1 MNRIAIDLGR
11 RVGRVDRRIFGQF
24 IEHLGRCIY
33 GGIFEEGSPLSEGR
47 GFRRDVLAAAR
58 PLRIPILRWPG
69 GNFVSGYHWLD
80 GVGPREERPRRSE
93 LAWYAEESNRFGTNE
108 FIEYCRELGTEPFIC
123 VNMGSG
129 TMDEAQAWVEYCNGT
144 GHTSW
149 ADLRRRHGYPE
160 PHRVRYW
167 GLGNE
172 MYGSWQIGNLNAHDY
187 VKKARAFAMVMK
199 RTDPSI
205 QLVGCGQTG
214 WNEWDE
220 IVLGGLAEL
229 IDFHSIH
236 LYTGS
241 ADHYATVFQSHQAER
256 AIRICAALIERVRHA
271 QRIAHP
277 VHIAFDEWNVWYRTR
292 SHADRVGGV
301 EERYTLT
308 DALAVATYLNGF
320 LRHCRSVRIAN
331 FAQLVNAIAPI
342 FTSPQGLFLQT
353 IYHPLRLYAEHA
365 LEEVLDVHVAG
376 ETYDLPPAQETES
389 VGRVHH
395 VSDLG
400 PFTLL
405 DAAATCDAAGGRV
418 MLAVVNRDRDRD
430 HLATVDLGSAR
441 VTGGVAVAEVNG
453 PDVTAMNS
461 FAAPGVVDARER
473 RAEAP
478 NGRLEYRFPAHSV
491 SVLRFAVDRPG
502 VAEARS
508 S

>member
-1 MNRIAIDLGR
+1 MDRIAIDLAR
-11 RVGRVDRRIFGQF
+11 RIGTVDRRIFGQF

-33 GGIFEEGSPLSEGR
+33 GGIFDEGSPLADTQ
-47 GFRRDVLAAAR
+47 GFRTDVLDAAR
-58 PLRIPILRWPG
+58 PLRIPVLRWPG

-80 GVGPREERPRRSE
+80 GVGPRERRPRRSE

-108 FIEYCRELGTEPFIC
+108 FIEYCRVLGTEPFIC

-144 GHTSW
+144 GNTSW
-149 ADLRRRHGYPE
+149 ANLRREHGYAE

-187 VKKARAFAMVMK
+187 VKRARAFAMVMK

-205 QLVGCGQTG
+205 QLVGCGQNG
-214 WNEWDE
+214 WSEWDE

-229 IDFHSIH
+229 VDFHSIH
-236 LYTGS
+236 LYTGT
-241 ADHYATVFQSHQAER
+241 ADHDATVFQSHQAER
-256 AIRICAALIERVRHA
+256 AIRICSALIERVRLA

-277 VHIAFDEWNVWYRTR
+277 IHIAFDEWNVWYRTR
-292 SHADRVGGV
+292 SHEDRVSGV

-308 DALAVATYLNGF
+308 DALAIATYLNGF
-320 LRHCRSVRIAN
+320 IRHCRTVRMAN
-331 FAQLVNAIAPI
+331 FAQLANAIAPI
-342 FTSPQGLFLQT
+342 FTRPDGLFLQT

-365 LEEVLDVHVAG
+365 LEMALDVHVRG
-376 ETYDLPPAQETES
+376 ETVELPPERERPDT
-389 VGRVHH
+389 GRVHH

-405 DAAATCDAAGGRV
+405 DAAATTDAAGERV
-418 MLAVVNRDRDRD
+418 MLAVVNRARDRD
-430 HLATVDLGSAR
+430 VVAAVDLGHASLA
-441 VTGGVAVAEVNG
+441 GDVAVAEVNG
-453 PDVTAMNS
+453 PSVDAMNS
-461 FAAPGVVDARER
+461 FDQPRAVDVREQR
-473 RAEAP
+473 MAHDGHRFEH
-478 NGRLEYRFPAHSV
+478 RFPAHSV
-491 SVLRFAVDRPG
+491 SVLRFATRP
-502 VAEARS
+502 S